1 MENQG
6 NPYGGNPNQSFGGG
20 GQSSIPIP
28 NSTAVLVLG
37 IVSIVGCFCY
47 GVLGIICAVI
57 ALVLY
62 GKANSEYVNNP
73 SNYSAGS
80 YKNLNAGRICAF
92 VGLGLSIAYII
103 FLIVYVAIMGATL
116 ASSGAL
122 YR

>member
-1 MENQG
+1 M
-6 NPYGGNPNQSFGGG
+6 
-20 GQSSIPIP
+20 PIP